1 MCVCVCVSVCL
12 PGGRGVEGESGRVE
26 AASGPQGLAIRPLP
40 SVPSAE
46 WPLPSTAVSLP
57 WLWAPPQ

>member
-1 MCVCVCVSVCL
+1 M
-12 PGGRGVEGESGRVE
+12 EGESGRVE
-26 AASGPQGLAIRPLP
+26 AAAGPQGLAIRPLP

-46 WPLPSTAVSLP
+46 WPLPSTALSLP